1 MHESVNDTYNIRR
14 ESEESS
20 MFARPQPTIQHMG
33 GVGRPHSHTPSSS
46 GGVVMVTS
54 LSVEADGA
62 TPTRWHG
69 QEAWRGR
76 ADQHV
81 SVQRLLEIT
90 ISVISTVGGLQQIAV
105 GNFLQKIFR

>member
-1 MHESVNDTYNIRR
+1 
-14 ESEESS
+14 

-33 GVGRPHSHTPSSS
+33 GVGRPHSHAPSSR
-46 GGVVMVTS
+46 GVVVVTS
-54 LSVEADGA
+54 LSVGAGGA
-62 TPTRWHG
+62 TPTRWYG

-81 SVQRLLEIT
+81 SVQRLLEVT

-105 GNFLQKIFR
+105 GNFLQKHLDDESN